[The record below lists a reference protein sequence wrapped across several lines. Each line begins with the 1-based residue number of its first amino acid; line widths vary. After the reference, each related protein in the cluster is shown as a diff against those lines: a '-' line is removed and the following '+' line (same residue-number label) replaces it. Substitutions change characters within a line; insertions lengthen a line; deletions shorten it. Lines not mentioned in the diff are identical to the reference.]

1 MTATALAAV
10 LALGAG
16 TPAPL
21 EKVGF
26 DEAVR
31 RALARNPSAVVAAEE
46 VRRAEGLLGEAR
58 SGSMPFLGV
67 TGALTRLDQDRVS
80 ATGQVLADK
89 YQQSA
94 TGLLSV
100 PLLAPSRW
108 AQWAHASQGL
118 DATAAGEA
126 DVRRSVAVTA
136 ARAYLTV
143 IAQRRAVDV
152 SLSARDTA
160 RAHYDYAR
168 ARRSGGVGNALDE
181 LRAEQ
186 ELAASEV
193 QLEAVQIGLAR
204 GREALGQLAGAD
216 APLDAAEEPALPEL
230 PGEAEAMAVAES
242 ARADVKAAQA
252 RAYVAER
259 VWKDSW
265 TDWLPTLFGT
275 FQPFVQDPPTLTL
288 PSQGWQAQ
296 LILSFP
302 LFEGGLRPAQS
313 RQREALSAEARAQLD
328 GIVRQARSD
337 VRTAFEALTRARS
350 ALQSARRGAES
361 ARSALGLANE
371 AYRAGQVDNLAVTD
385 AEQRGRVA
393 DLSAVIAED
402 AVRQSVLDL
411 LAAAGRFP

>member
-1 MTATALAAV
+1 Q
-10 LALGAG
+10 
-16 TPAPL
+16 
-21 EKVGF
+21 
-26 DEAVR
+26 R
-31 RALARNPSAVVAAEE
+31 SLARNPNSVVAAEE

-58 SGSMPFLGV
+58 SGSLPFVGV
-67 TGALTRLDQDRVS
+67 TGTLTWLDHNRVANNNTIAAAS
-80 ATGQVLADK
+80 QAN
-89 YQQSA
+89 A
-94 TGLLSV
+94 TGLVSV
-100 PLLAPSRW
+100 PLLVPSRW

-168 ARRSGGVGNALDE
+168 ARRQGGVGNALDE

-204 GREALGQLAGAD
+204 GREALGQIVGAD
-216 APLDAAEEPALPEL
+216 APLDAAEDPALPEL
-230 PGEAEAMAVAES
+230 PGQAEAMAVAES
-242 ARADVKAAQA
+242 SRADVKAAQA

-265 TDWLPTLFGT
+265 TDWMPTLFGT
-275 FQPFVQDPPTLTL
+275 FQPFLQDPPTLTT
-288 PSQGWQAQ
+288 PKEGWQAM

-313 RQREALSAEARAQLD
+313 KQREAFSNEARAQLD

-337 VRTAFEALTRARS
+337 VRTAYEALERSRS
-350 ALQSARRGAES
+350 ALQSARRGSES

-402 AVRQSVLDL
+402 SVRQSVLDL

>member
-1 MTATALAAV
+1 MIGAALAAA
-10 LALGAG
+10 LLLGAG
-16 TPAPL
+16 PPAAL
-21 EKVGF
+21 EKVTF

-31 RALARNPSAVVAAEE
+31 RALARNPGAVVAAEE

-58 SGSMPFLGV
+58 SGSLPFLGV
-67 TGALTRLDQDRVS
+67 TGSLTWLDHDRVS
-80 ATGQVLADK
+80 QGRVVAAGSQAN
-89 YQQSA
+89 A

-100 PLLAPSRW
+100 PLVAPSRW

-118 DATAAGEA
+118 DATTAGEA
-126 DVRRSVAVTA
+126 DVRRGVAVTA

-143 IAQRRAVDV
+143 IAQRRAVEV
-152 SLSARDTA
+152 SLSARDNA

-168 ARRSGGVGNALDE
+168 ARRRGGVGNALDE

-216 APLDAAEEPALPEL
+216 APLDAVEEPALPEL
-230 PGEAEAMAVAES
+230 PGQAEAMAVAES
-242 ARADVKAAQA
+242 SRADVKAAQA

-275 FQPFVQDPPTLTL
+275 FQPFVQDPPTLTV
-288 PSQGWQAQ
+288 PAQGWQAQ
-296 LILSFP
+296 LILAFP

-313 RQREALSAEARAQLD
+313 RQREALSNESQAQLD

-337 VRTAFEALTRARS
+337 VRTAYEALERSRS

-371 AYRAGQVDNLAVTD
+371 AYRAGAVDNLAVTD
-385 AEQRGRVA
+385 AEQRGRLA

>member
-1 MTATALAAV
+1 MIGAALAAA
-10 LALGAG
+10 LLLGAG
-16 TPAPL
+16 PPAAL
-21 EKVGF
+21 ERVTF

-31 RALARNPSAVVAAEE
+31 RALAKNPNAVVAAEE

-58 SGSMPFLGV
+58 SGSLPFLGV
-67 TGALTRLDQDRVS
+67 TGTLTWLDHDRVS
-80 ATGQVLADK
+80 QGRVVAAGSQAN
-89 YQQSA
+89 A

-100 PLLAPSRW
+100 PLVAPSRW

-126 DVRRSVAVTA
+126 DVRRGVAVTA

-143 IAQRRAVDV
+143 IAQRRAVEV
-152 SLSARDTA
+152 SLSARDNA

-168 ARRSGGVGNALDE
+168 ARRKGGVGNALDE

-193 QLEAVQIGLAR
+193 QLEAAQIGLAR

-230 PGEAEAMAVAES
+230 PGQAEAMAVAES
-242 ARADVKAAQA
+242 SRADVKAAQA
-252 RAYVAER
+252 RAHVAER

-275 FQPFVQDPPTLTL
+275 FQPFVQDPPTLTV
-288 PSQGWQAQ
+288 PAQGWQAQ
-296 LILSFP
+296 LILAFP

-313 RQREALSAEARAQLD
+313 KQRQAISNESQAQLD

-337 VRTAFEALTRARS
+337 VRTAYEALERSRS

-371 AYRAGQVDNLAVTD
+371 AYRAGAVDNLAVTD

>member
-1 MTATALAAV
+1 MIGAALAAA
-10 LALGAG
+10 LLLGAG
-16 TPAPL
+16 PPAAL
-21 EKVGF
+21 EKVTF

-31 RALARNPSAVVAAEE
+31 RALAKNPNAVVAAEE

-58 SGSMPFLGV
+58 SGSLPFLGV
-67 TGALTRLDQDRVS
+67 TGTLTWLDHDRVS
-80 ATGQVLADK
+80 QGRVVAAGSQAN
-89 YQQSA
+89 A

-100 PLLAPSRW
+100 PLVAPSRW

-126 DVRRSVAVTA
+126 DVRRGVAVTA

-143 IAQRRAVDV
+143 IAQRRAVEV
-152 SLSARDTA
+152 SLSARDNA

-168 ARRSGGVGNALDE
+168 ARRKGGVGNALDE

-193 QLEAVQIGLAR
+193 QLEAAQIGLAR

-230 PGEAEAMAVAES
+230 PGQAEAMAVAES
-242 ARADVKAAQA
+242 SRADVKAAQA
-252 RAYVAER
+252 RAYAAER

-275 FQPFVQDPPTLTL
+275 FQPFVQDPPTLTV
-288 PSQGWQAQ
+288 PAQGWQAQ
-296 LILSFP
+296 LILAFP

-313 RQREALSAEARAQLD
+313 KQRQAVSNESQAQLD

-337 VRTAFEALTRARS
+337 VRTAYEALERSRS

-371 AYRAGQVDNLAVTD
+371 AYRAGAVDNLAVTD